1 MPPRP
6 KLVFFSDIHI
16 GTNAATNWYQ
26 RSLHEPY
33 LLAAFEYIQQQ
44 AASIQELVVV
54 GDLVDQWT
62 YEPSRT
68 PPTFAEIAAA
78 NPRIFGGVVDGQRI
92 PGALGAALS
101 ALEGRVTYVAG
112 NHDMSVTAE
121 DVALIRDEQ
130 GRSPH
135 HVRTPLY
142 EPPAA
147 RGGIVCTHGHIY
159 SLLNAPDFIQNPRNG
174 IPFAH
179 FITRMAALW
188 SVQQL
193 AKMPPGSTAA
203 SLPGSGD
210 PTGWPLA
217 KDALHQLLQ
226 ELKLG
231 RVSLSGSVM
240 GALLELT
247 GQKSD
252 LTFSMLDGT
261 RLTAADVVK
270 AYPSVLESFE
280 ETASKSKDLY
290 GALAGELALSEVDA
304 LNSLVH
310 FAERLGTQRQHKVVV
325 MGHTHVPVDEDEHQ
339 LFLGD
344 SLYANCGFSCPS
356 EPDMKAQDKR
366 RYCTFTEVEI
376 DEAERRF
383 IVSTRYVTGEGGS
396 YHVAPLP
403 LTAPKSIDMS
413 GPGRISTP
421 AA

>member
-1 MPPRP
+1 MPPMPRI
-6 KLVFFSDIHI
+6 VFFSDIHI

-33 LLAAFEYIQQQ
+33 LLAAFDYLQQQ
-44 AASIQELVVV
+44 ASDIQELVLV

-68 PPTFAEIAAA
+68 PPSFAEIAAA
-78 NPRIFGGVVDGQRI
+78 NPRIFGGMVDGQWV
-92 PGALGAALS
+92 PGALGTALS
-101 ALEGRVTYVAG
+101 ALEGRVTYVGG

-121 DVALIRDEQ
+121 DVALIRDAQ

-135 HVRTPLY
+135 YVSTALY
-142 EPPAA
+142 EPPAG
-147 RGGIVCTHGHIY
+147 RGEIVCTHGHIY
-159 SLLNAPDFIQNPRNG
+159 SLLNAPDFHQNPRNG

-188 SVQQL
+188 TLQQL
-193 AKMPPGSTAA
+193 AGMPPGSTAA
-203 SLPGSGD
+203 SLPGGGD

-231 RVSLSGSVM
+231 HGSLPDVVM

-247 GQKSD
+247 RQKSD
-252 LTFSMLDGT
+252 LTFDMLDGT

-270 AYPSVLESFE
+270 TYASVFKSFE
-280 ETASKSKDLY
+280 ETASRSEDLY
-290 GALAGELALSEVDA
+290 GPFAAEFALAEVDA
-304 LNSLVH
+304 LNSIAH

-339 LFLGD
+339 LFVGD
-344 SLYANCGFSCPS
+344 SLYANCGFNCPS
-356 EPDMKAQDKR
+356 EPDMRAQDKR

-376 DEAERRF
+376 DEAGRRF
-383 IVSTRYVTGEGGS
+383 IVSTRYVTGEGGV
-396 YHVAPLP
+396 YQVAPQP
-403 LTAPKSIDMS
+403 LTPPMSIPMRAPQ
-413 GPGRISTP
+413 RRTLP

>member
-1 MPPRP
+1 MPRKPRI
-6 KLVFFSDIHI
+6 VFFSDIHI

-26 RSLHEPY
+26 RELHEPY
-33 LLAAFEYIQQQ
+33 LLAAFEYLQQH
-44 AASIQELVVV
+44 AGSIHELVVV

-62 YEPSRT
+62 YEPSRR
-68 PPTFAEIAAA
+68 PPSFAEIAAA

-92 PGALGAALS
+92 PGALGETLS
-101 ALEGRVTYVAG
+101 ALEGRVTYVGG

-121 DVALIRDEQ
+121 DVALIRDAQ

-135 HVRTPLY
+135 YVHTPLY
-142 EPPAA
+142 EPPAG

-159 SLLNAPDFIQNPRNG
+159 SLLNAPDFTQNPRNG

-188 SVQQL
+188 SLQQL
-193 AKMPPGSTAA
+193 AGMPPGSTAA

-217 KDALHQLLQ
+217 KDALHQLIQ
-226 ELKLG
+226 EVKLG
-231 RVSLSGSVM
+231 RVSLSDVVLSS
-240 GALLELT
+240 LLELT

-252 LTFSMLDGT
+252 LTFDMLDGT

-270 AYPSVLESFE
+270 TYPSILASFE
-280 ETASKSKDLY
+280 EMASRSKDLY
-290 GALAGELALSEVDA
+290 GSFAGELALAEVDA
-304 LNSLVH
+304 LNSIVH

-344 SLYANCGFSCPS
+344 SLYANCGFNCPS
-356 EPDMKAQDKR
+356 EPDLRAQDKR

-383 IVSTRYVTGEGGS
+383 TVSTRYVTNEGGR
-396 YHVAPLP
+396 YQVAAQP
-403 LTAPKSIDMS
+403 LTPPKHIDMS
-413 GPGRISTP
+413 GPGRISSP

>member
-1 MPPRP
+1 MPQ
-6 KLVFFSDIHI
+6 KSKIVFFSDIHI

-33 LLAAFEYIQQQ
+33 LLAAFEYLQQQ
-44 AASIQELVVV
+44 ASSIQELVVV

-78 NPRIFGGVVDGQRI
+78 NPRIFGGMVDGQRI
-92 PGALGAALS
+92 PGALGAVLTALD
-101 ALEGRVTYVAG
+101 GRVTYVGG

-135 HVRTPLY
+135 YVRTPLY
-142 EPPAA
+142 QPPAG

-217 KDALHQLLQ
+217 KDALHQLLE
-226 ELKLG
+226 ELKLK
-231 RVSLSGSVM
+231 SLSLSDAVLSS
-240 GALLELT
+240 LLELT

-252 LTFSMLDGT
+252 LTFHMLDGT

-270 AYPSVLESFE
+270 AYPSILASYEQ
-280 ETASKSKDLY
+280 TASKSKELY
-290 GALAGELALSEVDA
+290 GPLAGELALAEVDA
-304 LNSLVH
+304 LNSIVH
-310 FAERLGTQRQHKVVV
+310 FAERLGNQGNHKVVV

-344 SLYANCGFSCPS
+344 CLYANCGFNCPS
-356 EPDMKAQDKR
+356 EPDMRLQDKR

-383 IVSTRYVTGEGGS
+383 TVSTRYVTGEGGR
-396 YHVAPLP
+396 YQVAAEP

-413 GPGRISTP
+413 GPGRIATP